1 MGNIILKVVGILCI
15 AVVSVV
21 VLFTNRDDEDV
32 VLKVLIFAIIA
43 LAIIFLPWE
52 RFPLFCIE
60 N

>member
-1 MGNIILKVVGILCI
+1 MENIILNIAGVLCI
-15 AVVSVV
+15 AVISVV
-21 VLFTNRDDEDV
+21 VLFMNRDDEEV

-60 N
+60 